1 MTQDKSTQKYK
12 SLFIIFAYQSSRSA
26 RPSDLYRYLA
36 MPSDSKK
43 TIREFTI
50 SLPKAVARLCRV
62 TYIVTWLCQVIAKNY
77 TSVYFELLPRAIARL
92 CRVTYIV
99 TWLCQV
105 IAKNYTRVYFELFL
119 VCQNYEKLTRMLLT
133 FSLIQ

>member
-62 TYIVTWLCQVIAKNY
+62 TYIVTWLCQVIAKKLY
-77 TSVYFELLPRAIARL
+77 ESLLYRYPE
-92 CRVTYIV
+92 
-99 TWLCQV
+99 Q
-105 IAKNYTRVYFELFL
+105 
-119 VCQNYEKLTRMLLT
+119 
-133 FSLIQ
+133 SLGYAE